1 MPNRHHQP
9 RERMEANQQIVGR
22 KSLQR
27 IICNMMKARKTLPR
41 LREMNCNPHDRKFLN
56 RHKNILFIL
65 LVFFYFVHNLSLYIQ
80 HFPII
85 ISQKAESCSNPSQ
98 PLLRISCWTRE
109 TFTFKS
115 SPLLIWNPVRIS
127 HKLCPSSRS
136 MLASGKLIKKPP
148 LTATL
153 NSLSVNANAILNCWL
168 TSNGNSLERT
178 SESPQLSLKSTNIE
192 KRERKKS
199 MRIKLDSR

>member
-1 MPNRHHQP
+1 
-9 RERMEANQQIVGR
+9 
-22 KSLQR
+22 
-27 IICNMMKARKTLPR
+27 MKARKTLPRSR
-41 LREMNCNPHDRKFLN
+41 LREMNCNPHGRKFLN

-65 LVFFYFVHNLSLYIQ
+65 LVFFISFIIYRCKFNI
-80 HFPII
+80 FPII

-178 SESPQLSLKSTNIE
+178 SESPQLSLKKHKE
-192 KRERKKS
+192 ERKKKNRWES
-199 MRIKLDSR
+199 N